1 MVKPITKETLFMN
14 VMELDFPS
22 KIELEHWIETFQ
34 ERIWTDKLMAELSKA
49 RLIRTT
55 ISQVWNKEN
64 HRLTRTFEY
73 ESEKAY
79 RDCQKII
86 EENVVPKVGKI
97 ITQNIGTTDEL
108 SSTTIE
114 VDK

>member
-34 ERIWTDKLMAELSKA
+34 ERIWTDEVMAELSKA
-49 RLIRTT
+49 GLIRTT
-55 ISQVWNKEN
+55 VSQVWNKEN

-73 ESEKAY
+73 ETEKAY
-79 RDCQKII
+79 KNCQKLL
-86 EENVVPKVGKI
+86 KRK
-97 ITQNIGTTDEL
+97 L
-108 SSTTIE
+108 SQ
-114 VDK
+114 K

>member
-22 KIELEHWIETFQ
+22 KIELEHWIQNFQ
-34 ERIWTDKLMAELSKA
+34 ERIWTEDVMAELSKA
-49 RLIRTT
+49 GLIRTT
-55 ISQVWNKEN
+55 ASQVWNKQN

-73 ESEKAY
+73 ETEKAH

-86 EENVVPKVGKI
+86 EEKVVP
-97 ITQNIGTTDEL
+97 
-108 SSTTIE
+108 
-114 VDK
+114 

>member
-34 ERIWTDKLMAELSKA
+34 ERIWTDAVMTELS
-49 RLIRTT
+49 RSGLIETT
-55 ISQVWNKEN
+55 VSQVSNKEN

-73 ESEKAY
+73 QTEKAY

-86 EENVVPKVGKI
+86 EEKAVPKVGKI
-97 ITQNIGTTDEL
+97 ITQNIE
-108 SSTTIE
+108 TIE
-114 VDK
+114 E

>member
-34 ERIWTDKLMAELSKA
+34 ERIWTDDVMTELSKA
-49 RLIRTT
+49 SLIGTT
-55 ISQVWNKEN
+55 VSQVWNKEN
-64 HRLTRTFEY
+64 HRLTRVFEY

-79 RDCQKII
+79 KDCQKII
-86 EENVVPKVGKI
+86 EEKVVLKVGKNYNTKYRNNRAI
-97 ITQNIGTTDEL
+97 VIYDYR
-108 SSTTIE
+108 S
-114 VDK
+114 